1 MLSFNK
7 ESGNKEGLRMK
18 RTGWAALL
26 LAAALLT
33 GCSGQSSQTTAAG
46 TQATAEETARE
57 VLTELYSA
65 GAQEYSDFEEAL
77 ADSATGESALEEYLM
92 DRVGDRL
99 SPEAEEAVLSNRVLS
114 RVLMAW
120 PSTEVTAQEVDLQ
133 AADTGDDSQCR
144 YEYTVTAG
152 PEGEDPQQYTG
163 VISLTLT
170 DGVWQVTG
178 IE

>member
-1 MLSFNK
+1 M
-7 ESGNKEGLRMK
+7 
-18 RTGWAALL
+18 
-26 LAAALLT
+26 
-33 GCSGQSSQTTAAG
+33 
-46 TQATAEETARE
+46 
-57 VLTELYSA
+57 
-65 GAQEYSDFEEAL
+65 
-77 ADSATGESALEEYLM
+77 
-92 DRVGDRL
+92 
-99 SPEAEEAVLSNRVLS
+99 
-114 RVLMAW
+114 
-120 PSTEVTAQEVDLQ
+120 DLQ